1 MESSTETTEKIN
13 PYTNIWLRPR
23 KTFIYL
29 LPRFMEKHVVALA
42 AIFGFLHILHQ
53 AAQDGQ
59 GDFIPLELIFLIA
72 LIVGPLGGYA
82 IVYVVSTYIGWV
94 FSWFKL
100 QVASR
105 DVRIVL
111 AWSLLPYILSLVLF
125 VPFMLIYGQNWF
137 ESTVS
142 ISSSVVIALIP
153 LLSNL
158 QYLLIG
164 WSLVILL
171 VGLATISGATE
182 AKSLLLLFVAT
193 GVIAIPLLLIVLLL
207 PGL

>member
-1 MESSTETTEKIN
+1 MEPSTETAEKLN
-13 PYTNIWLRPR
+13 PYTNIWLRSR

-29 LPRFMEKHVVALA
+29 LPRFMEKQVVGLA

-59 GDFIPLELIFLIA
+59 GDFIPMELIFLIA

-82 IVYVVSTYIGWV
+82 IVYVVSTYIRWV

-100 QVASR
+100 QITSR
-105 DVRIVL
+105 DVGVVL
-111 AWSLLPYILSLVLF
+111 AWSSLPYILSLVLF

-153 LLSNL
+153 LLSNI

-171 VGLATISGATE
+171 VSLATLSGASK
-182 AKSLLLLFVAT
+182 AKSLLLLLVAA
-193 GVIAIPLLLIVLLL
+193 GVIAIPLLLISLLL